1 MAENVRTGKGASL
14 TINGNVVNVT
24 SLKSNIKT
32 EWAKSTDS
40 AAYDATDD
48 LLFTTQVP
56 GETNLEV
63 DVEGNFDLNSTSA
76 NVIALIRNGGVLDN
90 GGAPVP
96 AVVKSSASTT
106 FCTGNFNVESGSVNL
121 MVPGAQ
127 MYTFSCKLMSN
138 GPYTLGG
145 G

>member
-1 MAENVRTGKGASL
+1 MTENRRTGKGAYL
-14 TINGNVVNVT
+14 TINGNRVEVT
-24 SLKSNIKT
+24 SLKSNINT

-40 AAYDATDD
+40 SDYDATDD
-48 LLFTTQVP
+48 ILFSSQQP
-56 GETNLEV
+56 GETHLEI
-63 DVEGNFDLNSTSA
+63 DVEGNFDLTTTSP
-76 NVIALIRNGGVLDN
+76 NVIALIRNGGVAGQ

-96 AVVKSSASTT
+96 VVVYSSPTT
-106 FCTGNFNVESGSVNL
+106 KFVSGNFNVESGSVNL
-121 MVPGAQ
+121 TVPGAT